1 MATSYKTQQRGFTLI
16 ELLVV
21 IAIIGVLVGLL
32 LPAVQQAREAAR
44 RSSCG
49 NNLKQIGLAAHTHM
63 DAKKA
68 FPPATSWR
76 DTNLTPQLAFP
87 MDYAKKPGSSS
98 AVGNQGNGFGAL
110 FYLQPFMEMQNSY
123 DAIIK
128 ASPSANNGYQDIS
141 SMNAASKA
149 ARETPVPGFQC
160 PSSAVGNLDR
170 YNSETS
176 DKRVYSSKSNYV
188 ANGGPVRGWGGGSA
202 AIHKNNVKSGLGAL
216 GKGKLI
222 KPRDISDGL
231 SSTLM
236 FGEVGGPHDPTAG
249 GTQAWRTNNDA
260 DLCGLWVGTNDG
272 KGAAQETM
280 GYSAAGY
287 TLNRGRKHCFG
298 SSHAGIIGFVVADGA
313 TTFIS
318 DSINWNTPGMQGGLN
333 FANDTDGSQLAA
345 LITKAHAQATGV
357 FQKLSCRNDG
367 HAASLPE

>member
-1 MATSYKTQQRGFTLI
+1 MATSFKTQQRGFTLI

-76 DTNLTPQLAFP
+76 DAGAAYPA
-87 MDYAKKPGSSS
+87 DYAKRPGMSS

-123 DAIIK
+123 DAIFK
-128 ASPSANNGYQDIS
+128 ASSSANDGYQDVS
-141 SMNAASKA
+141 SMDPASKA
-149 ARETPVPGFQC
+149 AREVPVAGFQC
-160 PSSAVGNLDR
+160 PSSAVGNMDR
-170 YNSETS
+170 YNSVTS
-176 DKRVYSSKSNYV
+176 DKRVYSSKTNYV
-188 ANGGPVRGWGGGSA
+188 ANGGPVRTWGGGSA
-202 AIHKNNVKSGLGAL
+202 AVGALNVKSGLGAL
-216 GKGKLI
+216 GKGSLI

-236 FGEVGGPHDPTAG
+236 FGEVGGPHDETAH
-249 GTQAWRTNNDA
+249 GTEAWRTNNDA
-260 DLCGLWVGTNDG
+260 DLCGLWVGANDG

-318 DSINWNTPGMQGGLN
+318 DTINWNTPGMQGGLN
-333 FANDTDGSQLAA
+333 LKNDGASLDG
-345 LITKAHAQATGV
+345 LITKAHAPATGV

-367 HAASLPE
+367 NAASLPE

>member
-68 FPPATSWR
+68 LPPATTWR
-76 DTNLTPQLAFP
+76 DAGAAYPL
-87 MDYAKKPGSSS
+87 DYAKRPGMSS
-98 AVGNQGNGFGAL
+98 AVNNQGNGFGAL

-123 DAIIK
+123 DAIFK
-128 ASPSANNGYQDIS
+128 AGASANNGYQNVSTMD
-141 SMNAASKA
+141 AASKA

-160 PSSAVGNLDR
+160 PSSAVGNMDR

-176 DKRVYSSKSNYV
+176 DKRIYSSKSNYV
-188 ANGGPVRGWGGGSA
+188 ANGGPIRTYGGGTA
-202 AIHKNNVKSGLGAL
+202 AVNKLNVKSGLGAL
-216 GKGKLI
+216 GKGSLI
-222 KPRDISDGL
+222 KPRDITDGL

-236 FGEVGGPHDPTAG
+236 FGEVGGPHDSTAG
-249 GTQAWRTNNDA
+249 GTQTWRTNNDA

-280 GYSAAGY
+280 GYSAGGF

-318 DSINWNTPGMQGGLN
+318 DSINWSTPGIPGGIDLKN
-333 FANDTDGSQLAA
+333 KGDTLDGV
-345 LITKAHAQATGV
+345 ITKAHAQATGV

-367 HAASLPE
+367 HGASLPE